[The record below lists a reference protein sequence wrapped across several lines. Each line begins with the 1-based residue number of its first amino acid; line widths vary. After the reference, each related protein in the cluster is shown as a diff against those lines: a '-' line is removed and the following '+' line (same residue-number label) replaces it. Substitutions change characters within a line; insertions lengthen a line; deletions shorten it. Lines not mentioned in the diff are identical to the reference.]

1 MSKILRAAL
10 PIAFVVV
17 VYTREPMGTLFG
29 HNAYTL
35 IPLPIWLLLLV
46 ALGGANAASAFRLV
60 RTESTRHLAFW
71 GLTLKLCF
79 LPIFLVNLFVV
90 VVMTGLLFP
99 FSTEALV
106 LGLAI
111 IIPSAALSFTLMA
124 VSSCYGFAAI
134 IRAHNEHLL
143 SPETAKKYKRG
154 HAIPIADL
162 VSSIRLYLLLRRLN
176 GAVPTNT
183 QITHQPSRTLNV
195 AQPVPLI
202 DNTVTAR
209 GRGASRI
216 HWPTVASLATSFCFV
231 VTAYAGGPFTMAFP
245 SPFPMLRIDVWP
257 FVMIAYATATVVCTH
272 FSRNTRTPRELAFWG
287 LVIKLCFLPFFLVTS
302 LIILFLGPYVL
313 APGGPAPQA
322 LILPLVFLGSYIIMI
337 VTSSHGFAAI
347 IRARDEQLISHE
359 TAKQYKR
366 GHPIPIADLV
376 SSIRL
381 YLLLRRLDSAA
392 PTSAQD
398 AYPAITA
405 EATPSAMVPYTTTQ
419 CPKNMSSS
427 SK

>member
-10 PIAFVVV
+10 PIAFIVV

-29 HNAYTL
+29 YNTFSP

-46 ALGGANAASAFRLV
+46 ALGGTNAASAFALV
-60 RTESTRHLAFW
+60 RTERARHLAFW
-71 GLTLKLCF
+71 GLTLKVCF

-90 VVMTGLLFP
+90 AVIGGLSF
-99 FSTEALV
+99 FNHEALV

-111 IIPSAALSFTLMA
+111 IPSAALSCALMA

-134 IRAHNEHLL
+134 IRARNTHLL
-143 SPETAKKYKRG
+143 PPETAKGYMRG

-162 VSSIRLYLLLRRLN
+162 VSSIRLYLLLRQLD
-176 GAVPTNT
+176 GAVPTNAQGT
-183 QITHQPSRTLNV
+183 NQPSYTLNV
-195 AQPVPLI
+195 AQPVPLF
-202 DNTVTAR
+202 DNTVTTR
-209 GRGASRI
+209 TPRASRI
-216 HWPTVASLATSFCFV
+216 PWPTVASLAASFCFV
-231 VTAYAGGPFTMAFP
+231 VTAYAGGPFSMAFP

-257 FVMIAYATATVVCTH
+257 LVMIAFATATVACTH

-302 LIILFLGPYVL
+302 LIILYLGPYVL
-313 APGGPAPQA
+313 APGGPAPQV
-322 LILPLVFLGSYIIMI
+322 LILIPVLLGSYIIMI

-347 IRARDEQLISHE
+347 ARARDEQLISHE

-366 GHPIPIADLV
+366 GHAVPIADLL

-381 YLLLRRLDSAA
+381 YVLLRQLDSAA

-398 AYPAITA
+398 A
-405 EATPSAMVPYTTTQ
+405 
-419 CPKNMSSS
+419 
-427 SK
+427 